1 MSDTPSSVSRRRLF
15 KAAGAAGATAVI
27 PLRVAHA
34 QPAEPKP
41 YEFLSAEE
49 AAFVEAAVARLIPE
63 DELGP
68 GALEAG
74 VPRFIDRQLAGP
86 WGAGARLY
94 RGGPWRKGTQ
104 SQGYQQPL
112 TPAGLFRME
121 VRDIDVRR
129 FAGLAPAAQDEFL
142 KRLEEER
149 KDFFELLLSL
159 TIEGFFSD
167 PMYGG
172 NQGMAGWKLVGF
184 PGAYANFYDLVGRN
198 APFKAPP
205 MSIALHEK
213 HQKK

>member
-1 MSDTPSSVSRRRLF
+1 MPDKPSSDSRRRLF

-27 PLRVAHA
+27 PLRIAPA
-34 QPAEPKP
+34 QPAGPRR

-49 AAFVEAAVARLIPE
+49 AQFVESAVARLIPE

-68 GALEAG
+68 GALQAG
-74 VPRFIDRQLAGP
+74 VPRFIDGQLASP

-94 RGGPWRKGTQ
+94 RGAPWRKGTE

-112 TPAGLFRME
+112 TPAGLFRTE

-142 KRLEEER
+142 KRLEKER
-149 KDFFELLLSL
+149 KDFFELLLAL
-159 TIEGFFSD
+159 TIEGFFAD
-167 PMYGG
+167 PIYGG
-172 NQGMAGWKLVGF
+172 NQGMVGWKLVGF
-184 PGAYANFYDLVGRN
+184 PGAYANFYELVGRN
-198 APFKAPP
+198 APFTAPP
-205 MSIALHEK
+205 MGIASHEK